1 MASITNIQEL
11 LTKHNITDTAMVK
24 DFLGLAG
31 NRGASQN
38 RPSNIVKDGVEYFY
52 CRNSSHY
59 FTIENMVKDKTGK
72 SKGYS
77 SIGNSIYTQAQ
88 NHKKGLL
95 KKIDTLKDE
104 FMSITPSDEQY
115 DEKIQTIKDTILK
128 YQSTID
134 DGKYADGLWM
144 VDTFLTSLKPE
155 RVELFNKIAFTK
167 DVLEAEEVKEIEE
180 PKPKKG
186 KK

>member
-11 LTKHNITDTAMVK
+11 LTKHNITDTLMVK

-59 FTIENMVKDKTGK
+59 FLLENMVKDKNGK

-77 SIGNSIYTQAQ
+77 SIGNSIYNQAQ

-104 FMSITPSDEQY
+104 FMSITPSDEEY
-115 DEKIQTIKDTILK
+115 DDKIQTIKDTILK

-144 VDTFLTSLKPE
+144 VDTFLMSLKPE
-155 RVELFNKIAFTK
+155 RVELFNNIAFTK
-167 DVLEAEEVKEIEE
+167 DVLEVEDV
-180 PKPKKG
+180 KPKKG

>member
-1 MASITNIQEL
+1 MASITLIQEL
-11 LTKHNITDTAMVK
+11 LTKHNITDPIITS

-59 FTIENMVKDKTGK
+59 FLLENMVKDKNGK

-95 KKIDTLKDE
+95 KKIDSLKDE
-104 FMSITPSDEQY
+104 FMSITPSDENY
-115 DEKIQTIKDTILK
+115 DEKTQTIKDTMVK

-144 VDTFLTSLKPE
+144 VDTFLASLKPE
-155 RVELFNKIAFTK
+155 RIELFNKIAFTK
-167 DVLEAEEVKEIEE
+167 EMLEVKEIERD
-180 PKPKKG
+180 
-186 KK
+186 

>member
-1 MASITNIQEL
+1 MASITLIQEL
-11 LTKHNITDTAMVK
+11 LTKHKITDPIITA

-38 RPSNIVKDGVEYFY
+38 RPSNIMFKDQEYYY

-59 FTIENMVKDKTGK
+59 FLLEDMVKDKNGK

-95 KKIDTLKDE
+95 KKMDSVKDDIIALNPKDKSYAKERDVLIDSLST
-104 FMSITPSDEQY
+104 M
-115 DEKIQTIKDTILK
+115 
-128 YQSTID
+128 QSTID

-144 VDTFLTSLKPE
+144 VDTFLVSLKPE
-155 RVELFNKIAFTK
+155 RIELFKKIAHTK
-167 DVLEAEEVKEIEE
+167 ELLEVKSA
-180 PKPKKG
+180 
-186 KK
+186 

>member
-1 MASITNIQEL
+1 MASLTLIQEL
-11 LTKHNITDTAMVK
+11 LTKHSIVDPLIVK

-31 NRGASQN
+31 SRSAAQN
-38 RPSNIVKDGVEYFY
+38 RPANIIKDGTEYFY

-59 FTIENMVKDKTGK
+59 FLLENMVKDKNGK

-95 KKIDTLKDE
+95 KKIDLVKDE
-104 FMSITPSDEQY
+104 IIGLDMKSKTY
-115 DEKIQTIKDTILK
+115 KKDRDVLMTDLSK
-128 YQSTID
+128 FNSTIE

-144 VDTFLTSLKPE
+144 VESFLGSLKPE
-155 RVELFNKIAFTK
+155 RQELFKSIAFTK
-167 DVLEAEEVKEIEE
+167 DALEAEEAE
-180 PKPKKG
+180 PKK
-186 KK
+186 

>member
-1 MASITNIQEL
+1 MASITLIQEL
-11 LTKHNITDTAMVK
+11 LTKHNITDPIVMK

-38 RPSNIVKDGVEYFY
+38 RPSNIVKDGVEYYY

-59 FTIENMVKDKTGK
+59 FLLENMVKDKSGK

-104 FMSITPSDEQY
+104 FMSITPSDEEY
-115 DEKIQTIKDTILK
+115 DTKIDTIKSTIHK

-134 DGKYADGLWM
+134 DGEYADGLWM
-144 VDTFLTSLKPE
+144 VDTFLTKLKPE
-155 RVELFNKIAFTK
+155 RVELFDKIAFTQ
-167 DVLEAEEVKEIEE
+167 DSLVVKVVEG